1 MRRALVVLSACEGL
15 APRAPRSF
23 PLAFRFPAPS
33 FSAPRGS
40 RALSGAAAKGAGKGG
55 GGGGAPPPPPAAK
68 AAAGGKGAE
77 PAAAA
82 PPPPPAAVAAPSPH
96 AALVDPAPYSPNFAE
111 PSRPETLRVQL
122 RLKAFHKFYVNRYVF
137 LLVARFRELGLPA
150 PSQVFLPKRTELYTV
165 LRSPHVDKKHRDQF
179 IRITHKRLITFTLP
193 RDAQAIEL
201 AYRLLSTVV
210 TLVPGVEVRAKYAST
225 MGTSLQVK

>member
-1 MRRALVVLSACEGL
+1 MRRALGALARASEAC
-15 APRAPRSF
+15 APRSF
-23 PLAFRFPAPS
+23 PSPNRLICAQPA
-33 FSAPRGS
+33 APLGC
-40 RALSGAAAKGAGKGG
+40 RAQSGAASKGG
-55 GGGGAPPPPPAAK
+55 GGKGGAAPPPPAA
-68 AAAGGKGAE
+68 AA
-77 PAAAA
+77 PA
-82 PPPPPAAVAAPSPH
+82 PPPPH
-96 AALVDPAPYSPNFAE
+96 AALVDPPPFSPNFAE

-122 RLKAFHKFYVNRYVF
+122 RLKAFHKFYLNRYVF
-137 LLVARFRELGLPA
+137 LLSERFRELGLPP
-150 PSQVFLPKRTELYTV
+150 PSQVFLPRRTELYTV

-225 MGTSLQVK
+225 MGTALQVK